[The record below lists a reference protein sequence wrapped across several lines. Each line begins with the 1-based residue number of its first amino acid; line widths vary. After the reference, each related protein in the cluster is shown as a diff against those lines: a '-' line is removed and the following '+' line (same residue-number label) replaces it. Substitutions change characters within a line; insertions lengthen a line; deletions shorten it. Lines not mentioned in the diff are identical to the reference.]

1 MVNIL
6 NTKGELLMC
15 TLKRRIRRMFAL
27 VLSLC
32 MLVSLIGCS
41 GPEGG
46 ATEAPTD
53 PTEPEVSIV
62 PANVRVLALNVAY
75 YDGEYTQKHL
85 VDDTTLLPNLD
96 YSNQSM
102 EEDYSFSK
110 RADRLLSLLKY
121 YDPGV
126 FFLNEFNFAWWEEVI
141 SDDDSILKSLP
152 KYTYVESRSTGSS
165 KNGEGKRYKDLYN
178 MVFYDQEQF
187 ELVETGTFVTCQT
200 WSGWYDHCTWAK
212 LRHKESGQTAVYA
225 AIHVQTVPNSEE
237 RVSRAIKSLQ
247 AATEAVETLYEVA
260 GGLPVILGGDF
271 NTTEDSRGYRTYDYM
286 VSSAGFK
293 DSRYAAPQS
302 DSSGT
307 ARIWGSALKNNGN
320 RIDYIFVNGASV
332 KKYQVASGSFLKD
345 NTYVEKVT
353 QADLTPGADCK
364 YYDISDHL
372 PVVSDIILKGKNS
385 TAPTT
390 YKNTLGENDVVATPT
405 GSYTE
410 NGGTAEKIIFNFA
423 DALNY
428 VGGVNQQGLSA
439 SLVKHEEYGAVLKI
453 EADSHITAG
462 YISIDYKKLMD
473 AAGLTG
479 VDISDYGKV
488 KITYLADTSYT
499 VDGGILK
506 FGVLRD
512 GVVYPTSKNTLG
524 LTTYEAWHTQTLFFS
539 SIAGEVNGPIN
550 AFSIFNANGAVK
562 GDVIYI
568 ASIEFIK

>member
-1 MVNIL
+1 M
-6 NTKGELLMC
+6 LM
-15 TLKRRIRRMFAL
+15 
-27 VLSLC
+27 
-32 MLVSLIGCS
+32 SLIGCTD
-41 GPEGG
+41 PVTDP
-46 ATEAPTD
+46 TEAPTA

-75 YDGEYTQKHL
+75 YDGAYTKAHL
-85 VDDTTLLPNLD
+85 NDDATLLTDMNYTNHSL
-96 YSNQSM
+96 
-102 EEDYSFSK
+102 EEDYSFAA

-165 KNGEGKRYKDLYN
+165 KNGEGKKYKDLYN

-187 ELVETGTFVTCQT
+187 ELLDTGTFTTCQT

-225 AIHVQTVPNSEE
+225 AIHVQTVPNSDE
-237 RVSRAIKSLQ
+237 RVARAIKSLQ
-247 AATEAVETLYEVA
+247 AATEAVETLNEVA
-260 GGLPVILGGDF
+260 DGLPIILGGDF
-271 NTTEDSRGYRTYDYM
+271 NTTETSRGYRTYEYM
-286 VSSAGFK
+286 VSAAGFK

-320 RIDYIFVNGASV
+320 RIDYIFVNGVSV
-332 KKYQVASGSFLKD
+332 KKYQVASGAFLKD

-353 QADLTPGADCK
+353 EADLTPGGECK

-372 PVVSDIILKGKNS
+372 PVVSDIILKSKES
-385 TAPTT
+385 TAATT
-390 YKNTLGENDVVATPT
+390 YKNTVGENDVAATPA

-410 NGGTAEKIIFNFA
+410 NGGTAEKITFNFA
-423 DALNY
+423 NALDY
-428 VGGVNQQGLSA
+428 VGGINQQGLKA
-439 SLVKHEEYGAVLKI
+439 SLVKNEEYGAVLKL
-453 EADSHITAG
+453 EAEGHITAG

-473 AAGLTG
+473 AAGLAG

-488 KITYLADTSYT
+488 KVTYLADTGYT

-506 FGVLRD
+506 FAVLRD
-512 GVVYPTSKNTLG
+512 DAVYPTTKNSLG
-524 LTTYEAWHTQTLFFS
+524 LTTYGAWQTQTLFFS
-539 SIAGEVNGPIN
+539 SISGEVNGPVK
-550 AFSIFNANGAVK
+550 AFSIWNANGAVD

>member
-1 MVNIL
+1 VNIL
-6 NTKGELLMC
+6 NAKGELRMRALW
-15 TLKRRIRRMFAL
+15 RIIRGIFTL

-32 MLVSLIGCS
+32 MLVNLTGCS
-41 GPEGG
+41 GLGG
-46 ATEAPTD
+46 DVPD
-53 PTEPEVSIV
+53 SPTEPTASNS

-85 VDDTTLLPNLD
+85 ADDPTLLPNLN

-110 RADRLLSLLKY
+110 RADRLLSLLKHY
-121 YDPGV
+121 NPGV
-126 FFLNEFNFAWWEEVI
+126 FFLNEFNFAWWKEVI
-141 SDDDSILKSLP
+141 TDEDSVLKSLP
-152 KYTYVESRSTGSS
+152 KYTHVDSRSTGSS
-165 KNGEGKRYKDLYN
+165 KNGEGKKYKDLYN

-187 ELVETGTFVTCQT
+187 ELLETGTFVTCQT

-212 LRHKESGQTAVYA
+212 LVHKESGQAAVYA
-225 AIHVQTVPNSEE
+225 AIHVQTVPNTDE
-237 RVSRAIKSLQ
+237 RVPRAIKSVQ
-247 AATEAVETLYEVA
+247 AATEAVETLYELA
-260 GGLPVILGGDF
+260 GGLPIILGGDF

-286 VSSAGFK
+286 VGAAGFK

-345 NTYVEKVT
+345 NTYVEKVS
-353 QADLTPGADCK
+353 QADLTPGKDCL
-364 YYDISDHL
+364 YYDVSDHL
-372 PVVSDIILKGKNS
+372 PVVSDIILKGNRS

-390 YKNTLGENDVVATPT
+390 YKNPVGENDVAATPT

-423 DALNY
+423 DALDY
-428 VGGVNQQGLSA
+428 VGGINQQGLTA
-439 SLVKHEEYGAVLKI
+439 SLVEHEEYGAVLKLV
-453 EADSHITAG
+453 ADNHITAG
-462 YISIDYKKLMD
+462 YISIDYQKLMD
-473 AAGLTG
+473 AAGLAG
-479 VDISDYGKV
+479 IDISDYGKV

-499 VDGGILK
+499 ADGGILK
-506 FGVLRD
+506 LSVLRD
-512 GVVYPTSKNTLG
+512 DVVYPTSKNSLG
-524 LTTYEAWHTQTLFFS
+524 LTTYGTWHTQTLFFS
-539 SIAGEVNGPIN
+539 SISGEVNGPVN
-550 AFSIFNANGAVK
+550 ALSLYNANGALN

-568 ASIEFIK
+568 ASIEFVK